1 MLLLLLLVIKCKC
14 HLYSKNSISAINVGT
29 LFLKLIV
36 QHIFIFI
43 PSIIF
48 KCIFKLNIYIFY

>member
-1 MLLLLLLVIKCKC
+1 MLLLLLVIKC
-14 HLYSKNSISAINVGT
+14 HLYSISAINVGT

-48 KCIFKLNIYIFY
+48 RCIFKLNIYIFY